1 MVNKQT
7 KGEKAFD
14 IFNILLLGM
23 LGVICLY
30 PLLYVVFASFSS
42 SSALMETTGL
52 ILHPMEPTTEAY
64 KAVFQ
69 NKFILGG
76 FKNTLFVLVVGTS
89 INMVL
94 TLIGAYVLSR
104 KRVMLNSFFTIM
116 FMIPMYFGGGL
127 IPTYLV
133 VKSLGLDNSLWA
145 LILPGAVSTYNMI
158 IMRTGYAS
166 VPETLHEAAILDGAG
181 EFEIFARIY
190 TPLIKATAAVIFLY
204 YAVAHWNSWFSA
216 AIYLN
221 DRGKYPLQLV
231 LREILISNDSASSA
245 AAGGGGGGASADVEG
260 VSKSIQYATIV
271 ISTVPILVIYPFIQK
286 YFVKGVM
293 IGSVKG

>member
-1 MVNKQT
+1 MVNKAT
-7 KGEKAFD
+7 KREKVFD
-14 IFNILLLGM
+14 IFNILILGM
-23 LGVICLY
+23 LGVVCLY

-52 ILHPMEPTTEAY
+52 ILHPLEPTTGAY
-64 KAVFQ
+64 KVVFE

-76 FKNTLFVLVVGTS
+76 FKNTLFVLVVGTC
-89 INMVL
+89 INMIL
-94 TLIGAYVLSR
+94 TLMGAYVLSR
-104 KRVMLNSFFTIM
+104 KRVMLNSFLTVM

-127 IPTYLV
+127 IPMYLV
-133 VKSLGLDNSLWA
+133 VKSLGLTDSLWS
-145 LILPGAVSTYNMI
+145 LVLPGAVSTYNMI

-166 VPETLHEAAILDGAG
+166 VPETLHEAAVLDGAG
-181 EFEIFARIY
+181 ELQIFVKIY

-204 YAVAHWNSWFSA
+204 YAVGHWNAWFGA

-221 DRGKYPLQLV
+221 DRAKYPLQLV
-231 LREILISNDSASSA
+231 LREILISNDTNSMAA
-245 AAGGGGGGASADVEG
+245 AAGSSSSDVEG

-271 ISTVPILVIYPFIQK
+271 ISTLPILVLYPFIQK

>member
-1 MVNKQT
+1 MINKPT
-7 KGEKAFD
+7 KGEKTFD
-14 IFNILLLGM
+14 ICNILILGIV
-23 LGVICLY
+23 GVICLY

-52 ILHPMEPTTEAY
+52 LFRPLEPTTAAY
-64 KAVFQ
+64 KAVFE
-69 NKFILGG
+69 NKFVLSG
-76 FKNTLFVLVVGTS
+76 FKNTLFILVIGTS
-89 INMVL
+89 LNMVL
-94 TLIGAYVLSR
+94 TLMGAYVLSR
-104 KRVMLNSFFTIM
+104 KRVMLNSFLMIM

-181 EFEIFARIY
+181 EFEIFVKIY
-190 TPLIKATAAVIFLY
+190 TPLVKATAAVIFLY

-221 DRGKYPLQLV
+221 DRDKYPLQLV
-231 LREILISNDSASSA
+231 LREVLISKDTNSMA
-245 AAGGGGGGASADVEG
+245 AAGSSGYASSDTEG
-260 VSKSIQYATIV
+260 VAKSIQYATIV
-271 ISTVPILVIYPFIQK
+271 VSTVPILVIYPFIQK